1 MSSQTSDPPRSPD
14 SVTRPSLQPHTQSR
28 SNPFSSTLNYLTDP
42 ISYSV
47 SSIVR
52 RLSEDEAPTALA
64 RALSA
69 NYNGSMTDPT
79 TGVYHPPS
87 QPTRRLS
94 PFQPPPLTP
103 LSLKGYK
110 EGTRGKARLLSRALA
125 EEIRLL
131 LPPRLQ
137 LMDHW
142 QLTYSLEQN
151 GSTLSTLYN
160 LCDAHRGKRGGF
172 VVVVR
177 DAGGGVF
184 GAYLTDPPRPQPHY
198 YGSGECFLWRA
209 FRLPALPDL
218 SSLPPPPSADT
229 THAQR
234 MTTIG
239 VSRQGSSASLASLN
253 VPSTGANG
261 KASNGHITGAST
273 PERIRFKAF
282 PYTGENDF
290 SIFCQP
296 EYLSVGGGDGHY
308 GLWLDDNLSKGVSD
322 TCPTFGNE
330 PLSDEGKKWNVLGVE
345 VWYIG
350 S

>member
-1 MSSQTSDPPRSPD
+1 
-14 SVTRPSLQPHTQSR
+14 
-28 SNPFSSTLNYLTDP
+28 
-42 ISYSV
+42 
-47 SSIVR
+47 
-52 RLSEDEAPTALA
+52 
-64 RALSA
+64 
-69 NYNGSMTDPT
+69 MTDPT

-87 QPTRRLS
+87 QPKRRLS

-103 LSLKGYK
+103 LSLKGYN
-110 EGTRGKARLLSRALA
+110 ESTRGRARLLSKALA

-131 LPPRLQ
+131 IPPRLQ

-142 QLTYSLEQN
+142 RLTYSLEQN

-160 LCDAHRGKRGGF
+160 LCDALRGKRGGI
-172 VVVVR
+172 VLVVR
-177 DAGGGVF
+177 DAGGGIF
-184 GAYLTDPPRPQPHY
+184 GTYLSDPPKPQPHY
-198 YGSGECFLWRA
+198 YGSGECFLWKA
-209 FRLPALPDL
+209 SKLPALPDL

-229 THAQR
+229 THLQR

-239 VSRQGSSASLASLN
+239 VVRNNSSASIASLN
-253 VPSTGANG
+253 VPSTNG
-261 KASNGHITGAST
+261 TNGHKSGTST

-282 PYTGENDF
+282 PYTGENDY
-290 SIFCQP
+290 SLFCQP

-308 GLWLDDNLSKGVSD
+308 GLWLDDNLRKGVSQ

-330 PLSDEGKKWNVLGVE
+330 SLSEEGAKFDVLGVE